1 MQNYTREKKKW
12 EESSQR
18 ELEKISINDLNSE
31 VSENIF
37 IKHNHTSLM
46 KKLRSSKIACG
57 ILNEIEDLELHSQLR
72 KIVCKIDDKEI
83 DVIAPPAIFLG
94 EKKKI
99 SSIPKLGEHSKLIRE
114 EFYEKK

>member
-1 MQNYTREKKKW
+1 
-12 EESSQR
+12 
-18 ELEKISINDLNSE
+18 
-31 VSENIF
+31 
-37 IKHNHTSLM
+37 M

-72 KIVCKIDDKEI
+72 KIVCKIDDTEI